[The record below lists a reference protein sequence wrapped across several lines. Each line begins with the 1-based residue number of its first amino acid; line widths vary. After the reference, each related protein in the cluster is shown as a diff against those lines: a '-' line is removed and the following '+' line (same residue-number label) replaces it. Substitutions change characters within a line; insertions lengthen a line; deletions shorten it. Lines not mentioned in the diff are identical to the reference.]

1 MRTATKL
8 VDHPGN
14 TAMKIIFLALALL
27 FPLAAPPAAA
37 HHAQPTPM
45 LDEEIVQS
53 RTLEERQP
61 AADVNLN
68 AYSKHDARIALYIQV
83 ATLAVG
89 VLILLLSVTFMVCA
103 CRKLKIM
110 HHLHRLGQER
120 REAVRYPMAADRS
133 IALLHTPSG
142 DMAGAPVD
150 ISENGIQIVLKKD
163 ALPPQKKVNPGL
175 DRFRLSLMLPDN
187 PGQCFLDATCTVA
200 WISGERCG
208 LRFDIP
214 IPLPPLFERRL
225 ILAGASA

>member
-1 MRTATKL
+1 MSAIINGFETSRVVQFKRSNLTIGQKMRIATKL
-8 VDHPGN
+8 IDHPGN

-89 VLILLLSVTFMVCA
+89 VLILLLSPKSCDSYDFNY
-103 CRKLKIM
+103 IN
-110 HHLHRLGQER
+110 
-120 REAVRYPMAADRS
+120 S
-133 IALLHTPSG
+133 
-142 DMAGAPVD
+142 
-150 ISENGIQIVLKKD
+150 
-163 ALPPQKKVNPGL
+163 
-175 DRFRLSLMLPDN
+175 
-187 PGQCFLDATCTVA
+187 
-200 WISGERCG
+200 
-208 LRFDIP
+208 
-214 IPLPPLFERRL
+214 
-225 ILAGASA
+225 